1 MTLPRPAKFDLGI
14 KFTPFQGNIQIFI
27 AVKKQKSDK
36 EEEKSYANMLN
47 PDSEQVPLIISLRVE
62 DNGPGISE
70 ENLGKLFVNFG
81 TLSEHEQN
89 NPQGTGLGLSICKLL
104 AHKMNGSVY
113 AESELGR
120 GTSFI
125 FTFSTHC
132 ILKDGKL
139 VSPAWRRLA
148 LC

>member
-1 MTLPRPAKFDLGI
+1 
-14 KFTPFQGNIQIFI
+14 
-27 AVKKQKSDK
+27 
-36 EEEKSYANMLN
+36 MLN

-132 ILKDGKL
+132 ILKDGDKGFGCNKKAGLLEDISADANGERPSDRRDVEPQKHKRMSAL
-139 VSPAWRRLA
+139 VADDEPY
-148 LC
+148 